1 MNRCKGVLA
10 ALICLVVVAA
20 AAGAEGGAVS
30 GDQYRDPVQL
40 SQLIEKGHPAYVL
53 VDVRTPEEF
62 AAGHIPTAVNI
73 PVTDIADR
81 PPTKDKNALIVVY
94 CRSGSRSAKAKTA
107 LEGLGY
113 TGVVDFGGI
122 SRWTGSLT
130 EKNE

>member
-1 MNRCKGVLA
+1 MKRMVFVLA
-10 ALICLVVVAA
+10 AMVGLTFLAA
-20 AAGAEGGAVS
+20 AAGAEGATS
-30 GDQYRDPVQL
+30 GERYRDPSQL
-40 SQLIEKGHPAYVL
+40 SRLVETGKPAYIL

-73 PVTDIADR
+73 PVTDIANR

-94 CRSGSRSAKAKTA
+94 CRTGNRSAKAKTA